1 MENIFILK
9 YGSDPLSTY
18 LPESDIDVTII
29 VDNNFRCQQ
38 TGNVEYQPPIAQL
51 KMLK

>member
-1 MENIFILK
+1 MESIFILK

-38 TGNVEYQPPIAQL
+38 GNVEYQPAIAQL
-51 KMLK
+51 KMLR